1 MGTERVHGVS
11 RTVLPGGL
19 RVVTEFLPAVR
30 SVALGI
36 WVGVGSRDEDEAHA
50 GATHYLEHLLFK
62 GTRRRTALEISSE
75 MDAVGGEMNA
85 FTAKEYTCYYARVLD
100 ADLPLAVDI
109 LSDMVTSSLIT
120 PKDVDAERNVVLEE
134 IAMNE
139 DDPTDTVHE
148 AFTAKLFGDTPLGR
162 PILGTTDSINAITR
176 DQIFE
181 HYQARYTSE
190 HLVVAAAGNLDH
202 DTVVELVRQAFG
214 PALDRAAEP
223 AAPRLTGDSNGR
235 AAGVGTTLISR
246 GIEQAN
252 LVLGCEAL
260 ARTDERRFALG
271 VLNAAF
277 GGGMSSRLFQ
287 EVREK
292 RGLAYSVY
300 SFSGQHADTGMWGI
314 YVGCLPSKADEV
326 LAICTEEITRV
337 VEGGLTD
344 AELTRGKG
352 QVRGSIVLSLE
363 DPSSRMS
370 RLGKSELVY
379 PRLEPVD
386 EVLAAIDA
394 VSHDDIRA
402 IAAEILTRPKTLAVV
417 GPFDDA
423 SAFRRLGFIAAS
435 CAVTPPKRGVTAHDK
450 QRRRRRVM
458 IKVGVLGARG
468 RMGREVV
475 RAVNDAP
482 DLEVAAEVDQ
492 GDALD
497 ALTGCDVVVDFTHP
511 GVVMENLRWCVE
523 HDLDVVVGTSG
534 FAEERLDEVRGWLA
548 DHPDVR
554 VLVVPNFSIGAILMM
569 RFADAGRAVL
579 RLRRGDR
586 TAPRRQGRR
595 PVGHGAAH
603 RVADRGGPGRGRPR
617 RAAGRHRVGA
627 AGRARRHRRRRAR
640 PLGAAGGPGG
650 APGGAVRRDR
660 GDADDQARLAGP
672 GLVHAGGAARRPRDR
687 LPPGRPHRGPGG
699 PARTGQC

>member
-1 MGTERVHGVS
+1 MDTDRTGTIR

-19 RVVTEFLPAVR
+19 RVVTEVLPAVR

-134 IAMNE
+134 IAMND
-139 DDPTDTVHE
+139 DDPSDTVHE

-176 DQIFE
+176 DQIHE
-181 HYQARYTSE
+181 HYQARYTPE
-190 HLVVAAAGNLDH
+190 HLVVAAAGNLSH
-202 DTVVELVRQAFG
+202 DAVVDLVTRAFG
-214 PALDRAAEP
+214 RALDRAAEP
-223 AAPRLTGDSNGR
+223 VTPRLDGDRGGSQ
-235 AAGVGTTLISR
+235 AGVGTRLISR

-260 ARTDERRFALG
+260 ARTDKRRFALG

-300 SFSGQHADTGMWGI
+300 SFTGQHADTGMWGI

-326 LAICTEEITRV
+326 LAICTEEVDRV
-337 VEGGLTD
+337 VTGGLTD
-344 AELTRGKG
+344 AELARGKG
-352 QVRGSIVLSLE
+352 QVRGSIVLGLE

-386 EVLAAIDA
+386 EVLSAIES
-394 VSHDDIRA
+394 VSHDDVRA
-402 IAAEILTRPKTLAVV
+402 IAAEILTRPKALAVV
-417 GPFDDA
+417 GPFDDPG
-423 SAFRRLGFIAAS
+423 AFQ
-435 CAVTPPKRGVTAHDK
+435 V
-450 QRRRRRVM
+450 
-458 IKVGVLGARG
+458 
-468 RMGREVV
+468 
-475 RAVNDAP
+475 
-482 DLEVAAEVDQ
+482 
-492 GDALD
+492 
-497 ALTGCDVVVDFTHP
+497 
-511 GVVMENLRWCVE
+511 
-523 HDLDVVVGTSG
+523 
-534 FAEERLDEVRGWLA
+534 
-548 DHPDVR
+548 
-554 VLVVPNFSIGAILMM
+554 
-569 RFADAGRAVL
+569 
-579 RLRRGDR
+579 
-586 TAPRRQGRR
+586 
-595 PVGHGAAH
+595 
-603 RVADRGGPGRGRPR
+603 
-617 RAAGRHRVGA
+617 
-627 AGRARRHRRRRAR
+627 
-640 PLGAAGGPGG
+640 
-650 APGGAVRRDR
+650 
-660 GDADDQARLAGP
+660 
-672 GLVHAGGAARRPRDR
+672 
-687 LPPGRPHRGPGG
+687 
-699 PARTGQC
+699 